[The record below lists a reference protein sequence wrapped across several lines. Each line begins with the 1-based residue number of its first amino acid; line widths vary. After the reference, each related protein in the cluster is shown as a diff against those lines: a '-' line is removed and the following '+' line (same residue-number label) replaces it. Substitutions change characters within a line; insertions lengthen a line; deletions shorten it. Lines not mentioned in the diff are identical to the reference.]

1 MFAVVVRTGVVVVVF
16 ERHVLCAF
24 GGQVSEARV
33 ECTFLAND
41 AAYLTLSRAVTQLRR
56 SEIVTPGVG
65 LTVCVVCGVSNES
78 VGFGRAFSLQS
89 QSECIM
95 MLPLDLDPT
104 AEHLGAIVRCDA
116 ILQRRWRSG
125 CSLPARCHALVR
137 GESRAVWNNIEFIWA
152 VRS

>member
-1 MFAVVVRTGVVVVVF
+1 MVVVVL

-65 LTVCVVCGVSNES
+65 LTVCVVCGVSNGK
-78 VGFGRAFSLQS
+78 VGFGRAFSLHS
-89 QSECIM
+89 QSECIIFVSQKQ
-95 MLPLDLDPT
+95 
-104 AEHLGAIVRCDA
+104 G
-116 ILQRRWRSG
+116 
-125 CSLPARCHALVR
+125 
-137 GESRAVWNNIEFIWA
+137 
-152 VRS
+152 

>member
-65 LTVCVVCGVSNES
+65 LTVCVVCGVSNEKS
-78 VGFGRAFSLQS
+78 GFRQSILPAISERVHHSIGLKGFSLGS
-89 QSECIM
+89 DFHTPGHSA
-95 MLPLDLDPT
+95 PK
-104 AEHLGAIVRCDA
+104 
-116 ILQRRWRSG
+116 
-125 CSLPARCHALVR
+125 
-137 GESRAVWNNIEFIWA
+137 ESHSSAFL
-152 VRS
+152 

>member
-1 MFAVVVRTGVVVVVF
+1 MVVVVL

-65 LTVCVVCGVSNES
+65 LTVCVVCGVSNEK
-78 VGFGRAFSLQS
+78 VGFGRAFSLHS

-95 MLPLDLDPT
+95 FDL
-104 AEHLGAIVRCDA
+104 L
-116 ILQRRWRSG
+116 
-125 CSLPARCHALVR
+125 LVVWWCVCGR
-137 GESRAVWNNIEFIWA
+137 GEDRCGGGGFRATRVVC
-152 VRS
+152 VRRTSVTGA

>member
-1 MFAVVVRTGVVVVVF
+1 VFAVVVRTGVVVVVF

-95 MLPLDLDPT
+95 QQQGHVYKIRLY
-104 AEHLGAIVRCDA
+104 
-116 ILQRRWRSG
+116 
-125 CSLPARCHALVR
+125 
-137 GESRAVWNNIEFIWA
+137 
-152 VRS
+152 

>member
-1 MFAVVVRTGVVVVVF
+1 MVVVVL

-65 LTVCVVCGVSNES
+65 LTVCVVCGVSNGK
-78 VGFGRAFSLQS
+78 VGFGRAFSLHS
-89 QSECIM
+89 QSECISGEVGEVT
-95 MLPLDLDPT
+95 LAPRLDTRRDPPALELGPLAASPRV
-104 AEHLGAIVRCDA
+104 A
-116 ILQRRWRSG
+116 
-125 CSLPARCHALVR
+125 
-137 GESRAVWNNIEFIWA
+137 
-152 VRS
+152 

>member
-1 MFAVVVRTGVVVVVF
+1 MFAVVVRTGVVVVVL

-65 LTVCVVCGVSNES
+65 LTVCVVCGVSNGK
-78 VGFGRAFSLQS
+78 VGFGRAFSLHS
-89 QSECIM
+89 QSECITRQAV
-95 MLPLDLDPT
+95 DT
-104 AEHLGAIVRCDA
+104 R
-116 ILQRRWRSG
+116 
-125 CSLPARCHALVR
+125 AR
-137 GESRAVWNNIEFIWA
+137 
-152 VRS
+152 

>member
-65 LTVCVVCGVSNES
+65 LTVCVVCGVSSEK
-78 VGFGRAFSLQS
+78 VGFGRAFSLPLVFGIAPALRRTLAS
-89 QSECIM
+89 
-95 MLPLDLDPT
+95 MLASGGVTP
-104 AEHLGAIVRCDA
+104 H
-116 ILQRRWRSG
+116 RRLAG
-125 CSLPARCHALVR
+125 Q
-137 GESRAVWNNIEFIWA
+137 
-152 VRS
+152 

>member
-56 SEIVTPGVG
+56 SEIVTPGWG
-65 LTVCVVCGVSNES
+65 LLFVLCVVFLMEKWVS
-78 VGFGRAFSLQS
+78 
-89 QSECIM
+89 
-95 MLPLDLDPT
+95 
-104 AEHLGAIVRCDA
+104 AEHSPC
-116 ILQRRWRSG
+116 IL
-125 CSLPARCHALVR
+125 
-137 GESRAVWNNIEFIWA
+137 RASASFVWI
-152 VRS
+152 

>member
-1 MFAVVVRTGVVVVVF
+1 VFAVVVRTGVVLVVF

-65 LTVCVVCGVSNES
+65 LAVCVVIQNAIEAHKNRPFRWETQISPV
-78 VGFGRAFSLQS
+78 
-89 QSECIM
+89 
-95 MLPLDLDPT
+95 PT
-104 AEHLGAIVRCDA
+104 YGIPGHHL
-116 ILQRRWRSG
+116 RRS
-125 CSLPARCHALVR
+125 
-137 GESRAVWNNIEFIWA
+137 
-152 VRS
+152 

>member
-65 LTVCVVCGVSNES
+65 LTVCVVCGVSNREM
-78 VGFGRAFSLQS
+78 GRFQLH
-89 QSECIM
+89 
-95 MLPLDLDPT
+95 PG
-104 AEHLGAIVRCDA
+104 GAPRTP
-116 ILQRRWRSG
+116 RRRR
-125 CSLPARCHALVR
+125 ARA
-137 GESRAVWNNIEFIWA
+137 
-152 VRS
+152 

>member
-1 MFAVVVRTGVVVVVF
+1 MVVVAF

-65 LTVCVVCGVSNES
+65 LAVCVVCGVFKMKS
-78 VGFGRAFSLQS
+78 GFR
-89 QSECIM
+89 
-95 MLPLDLDPT
+95 
-104 AEHLGAIVRCDA
+104 AEHSPCNLRASASYCISLTD
-116 ILQRRWRSG
+116 RREFS
-125 CSLPARCHALVR
+125 ATHALFASSASCGRVV
-137 GESRAVWNNIEFIWA
+137 SVFLQ
-152 VRS
+152 

>member
-41 AAYLTLSRAVTQLRR
+41 AAYLTLPRAVTQLRR

-65 LTVCVVCGVSNES
+65 LAVCVVCGVFKMKSGLRQNDS
-78 VGFGRAFSLQS
+78 PCNLRASASCACAIDRAFV
-89 QSECIM
+89 
-95 MLPLDLDPT
+95 T
-104 AEHLGAIVRCDA
+104 H
-116 ILQRRWRSG
+116 
-125 CSLPARCHALVR
+125 R
-137 GESRAVWNNIEFIWA
+137 GSSVMRAVDWHGP
-152 VRS
+152 VRERETNPR

>member
-89 QSECIM
+89 QSECTTCYASRDYPRDIDAT
-95 MLPLDLDPT
+95 LDCP
-104 AEHLGAIVRCDA
+104 C
-116 ILQRRWRSG
+116 LQ
-125 CSLPARCHALVR
+125 PD
-137 GESRAVWNNIEFIWA
+137 
-152 VRS
+152 

>member
-1 MFAVVVRTGVVVVVF
+1 MFAVVVRTGVVVVVL

-65 LTVCVVCGVSNES
+65 LTVCVVCGVSNGK
-78 VGFGRAFSLQS
+78 VGFGRAFSLHS
-89 QSECIM
+89 QSECITRVGRAACSAPCRNNGTGSTAFN
-95 MLPLDLDPT
+95 LPCRSQPQ
-104 AEHLGAIVRCDA
+104 LG
-116 ILQRRWRSG
+116 RRIITIACPR
-125 CSLPARCHALVR
+125 
-137 GESRAVWNNIEFIWA
+137 F
-152 VRS
+152 

>member
-89 QSECIM
+89 QSECIISERSQKYRKRRGRAEPYFSIPAVPLFPPFFFSSAGVCN
-95 MLPLDLDPT
+95 LP
-104 AEHLGAIVRCDA
+104 ERC
-116 ILQRRWRSG
+116 
-125 CSLPARCHALVR
+125 
-137 GESRAVWNNIEFIWA
+137 
-152 VRS
+152 